1 MTVKF
6 YVTLPLKLDLENKE
20 TVMSQSKNKTGLKV
34 LKVNQHSVLL
44 DISTNSENRM
54 SIWKHFEKNSD
65 SPSQAFQK
73 LSTVLAIVVCIVL
86 FLATYSISNRLIVAL
101 GLAFSLLGV
110 FLILIS
116 VVSRN
121 LNNDK

>member
-1 MTVKF
+1 
-6 YVTLPLKLDLENKE
+6 
-20 TVMSQSKNKTGLKV
+20 
-34 LKVNQHSVLL
+34 
-44 DISTNSENRM
+44 M

-65 SPSQAFQK
+65 SSSHAFQK

-86 FLATYSISNRLIVAL
+86 FLVTYTISNKLIIAL
-101 GLAFSLLGV
+101 GLAFSLLGL
-110 FLILIS
+110 FLSLIS